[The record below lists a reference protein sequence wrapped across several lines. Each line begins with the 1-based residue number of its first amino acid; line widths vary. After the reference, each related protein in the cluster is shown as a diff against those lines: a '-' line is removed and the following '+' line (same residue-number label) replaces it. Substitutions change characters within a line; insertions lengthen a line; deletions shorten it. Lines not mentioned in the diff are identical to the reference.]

1 MQTVTN
7 KEDVTK
13 KFGANTNTASS
24 TEVIREKSSDLA
36 HEFRTFVHDVES
48 LIRSS
53 TDLSGE
59 DLAKAK
65 ARINERITS
74 AKKSLES
81 IGGTI
86 ADRASKTATTANTYV
101 HEQPW
106 PVIGASAAVGF
117 LAGYLLSRRSE
128 D

>member
-1 MQTVTN
+1 MQTVS
-7 KEDVTK
+7 KEDITK
-13 KFGANTNTASS
+13 RFGANSNTG
-24 TEVIREKSSDLA
+24 EVIREKSSDIA
-36 HEFRTFVHDVES
+36 HEFRTFVQDVES

-53 TDLSGE
+53 TDLNGE

-65 ARINERITS
+65 ARINERILA

-81 IGGTI
+81 ISETI
-86 ADRASKTATTANTYV
+86 AERASKTATTANNYV

-117 LAGYLLSRRSE
+117 LAGYLLSHRSGE
-128 D
+128 

>member
-1 MQTVTN
+1 MQTITS
-7 KEDVTK
+7 KEDLTK
-13 KFGANTNTASS
+13 KFGATTSNAS
-24 TEVIREKSSDLA
+24 EVVREKSSSIA
-36 HEFRTFVHDVES
+36 KEFRTFVHDVES
-48 LIRSS
+48 LIKSS
-53 TDLSGE
+53 TDLNGE

-81 IGGTI
+81 IGETI
-86 ADRASKTATTANTYV
+86 TDRASKTATSANNYV

-106 PVIGASAAVGF
+106 TVIGASAAVGF
-117 LAGYLLSRRSE
+117 LAGYLLTHRNH